1 MECRTGYWERWV
13 GRIGD
18 GFCKV
23 RDFISSRAGEWCV
36 MKRQTGFAIRLVQ
49 ALAIVGLSN
58 FLGSVPSYAF
68 DPRTIEEGQA
78 TPDEAFRFGAQAYKF
93 GNKATAVQALTYAAH
108 NGHMASQW
116 KLGSMYE
123 EGDGVVRDPVLAFEL
138 FNGIVKRYGDA
149 QPGSVE
155 ARYVSNAIVKLSA
168 FFRTGINGKLAPNPK
183 KARDFLQYAASYFRD
198 PDAQYHLAMSY
209 LDKSDGKI
217 EPKMA
222 ARWLNKAARKGHIG
236 AQVELG
242 NLLLEGT
249 ILPSQPVNGL
259 KWLTIARILDSTN
272 AAVLDRQEAA
282 FALADEATRQK
293 AVSLANEWVESGGD

>member
-1 MECRTGYWERWV
+1 
-13 GRIGD
+13 
-18 GFCKV
+18 
-23 RDFISSRAGEWCV
+23 
-36 MKRQTGFAIRLVQ
+36 MKRQASFAVNLLQTLTLIGLFG
-49 ALAIVGLSN
+49 AVGSL
-58 FLGSVPSYAF
+58 PAHAF

-78 TPDEAFRFGAQAYKF
+78 SPDEAFRFGAQAYKF
-93 GNKATAVQALTYAAH
+93 GNKSTAVQALTYAAH

-116 KLGSMYE
+116 KLGRMYE
-123 EGDGVVRDPVLAFEL
+123 EGDGVVKDPSQAFDL
-138 FNGIVKRYGDA
+138 FNGIVRRYGDA

-168 FFRTGINGKLAPNPK
+168 FVRTGIKGKLAPNPG

-222 ARWLNKAARKGHIG
+222 ARWLSKAARKGHIE
-236 AQVELG
+236 AQLELG
-242 NLLLEGT
+242 EQLLDGS
-249 ILPSQPVNGL
+249 ILPQQPVNGL

-272 AAVLDRQEAA
+272 PEVLDRQEAA
-282 FALADEATRQK
+282 FALADDSTRKK
-293 AVSLANEWVESGGD
+293 AVSLANEWLDSGGN

>member
-1 MECRTGYWERWV
+1 M
-13 GRIGD
+13 
-18 GFCKV
+18 
-23 RDFISSRAGEWCV
+23 WCV
-36 MKRQTGFAIRLVQ
+36 MKRQTSFAVSLLQ
-49 ALAIVGLSN
+49 TAALVGLLSAA
-58 FLGSVPSYAF
+58 GSVSSYAF

-93 GNKATAVQALTYAAH
+93 GNKSTAVQALTYAAH

-123 EGDGVVRDPVLAFEL
+123 EGDGVAKDAGQAFDL
-138 FNGIVKRYGDA
+138 FNGIVRQYGDA
-149 QPGSVE
+149 QPGSIE

-168 FFRTGINGKLAPNPK
+168 FLRTGIKGKLAPNPK

-222 ARWLNKAARKGHIG
+222 ARWLNKAARKGHVA
-236 AQVELG
+236 AQMKLG
-242 NLLLEGT
+242 DLLLEGDV
-249 ILPSQPVNGL
+249 LPQQPVNGL
-259 KWLTIARILDSTN
+259 KWLTVARILDSN
-272 AAVLDRQEAA
+272 NPQVLDRQEAA
-282 FALADEATRQK
+282 FALADESTRQK
-293 AVSLANEWVESGGD
+293 AVELANEWVNGGGDGDNESDGD